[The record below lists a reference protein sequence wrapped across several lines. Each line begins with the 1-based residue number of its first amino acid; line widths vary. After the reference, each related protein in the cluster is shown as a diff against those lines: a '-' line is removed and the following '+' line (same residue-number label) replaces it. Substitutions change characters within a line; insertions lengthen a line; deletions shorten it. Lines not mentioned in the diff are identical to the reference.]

1 MSLSTRESVKST
13 TSSNRVKVIAGRV
26 HEGDTISGRRVTG
39 LGKTWVE
46 TIRDEDACVWR
57 LQPGQDYRVTMQY
70 AYFS

>member
-1 MSLSTRESVKST
+1 MSQNT
-13 TSSNRVKVIAGRV
+13 SNRIKIIAGRV

-46 TIRDEDACVWR
+46 TIRDEDACMWR